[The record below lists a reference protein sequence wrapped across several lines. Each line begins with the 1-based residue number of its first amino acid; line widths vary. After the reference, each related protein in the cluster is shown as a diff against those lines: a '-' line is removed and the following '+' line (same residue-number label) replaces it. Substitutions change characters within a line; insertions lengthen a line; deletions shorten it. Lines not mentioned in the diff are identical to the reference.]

1 MIRSPR
7 SGTCVLLLIT
17 CMGICGCVRRPKA
30 IPVRVIEPQLL
41 EPQLA
46 DPETQAAKTPDAASV
61 RLLSAQARGH
71 IGHPLLHQQAD
82 GELTQDPV
90 WRWSS
95 RPDQYLDTALRLEAA
110 RRPDLRVVDSGRAPE
125 LAATL
130 LVWDL
135 ESIGGTQLVGAVE
148 FQITGTDGVINT
160 KVVRATEDVSAE
172 LPGNLAA
179 VAGRLLRHLASEGLK
194 SVASER

>member
-1 MIRSPR
+1 MTGVRSCCFFVVAVV
-7 SGTCVLLLIT
+7 GLGGV
-17 CMGICGCVRRPKA
+17 GCHLPRPKTV
-30 IPVRVIEPQLL
+30 PNRMIEPHLLDPQLTDAGKEVAKAPDATPIRLL
-41 EPQLA
+41 E
-46 DPETQAAKTPDAASV
+46 T
-61 RLLSAQARGH
+61 QARGH
-71 IGHPLLHQQAD
+71 IGRRLLRQVPN
-82 GELTQDPV
+82 GELTEDPV
-90 WRWSS
+90 WLWSS
-95 RPDQYLDTALRLEAA
+95 LPSQYLDTALRLEAA
-110 RRPDLRVVDSGRAPE
+110 RRPDLRLVDSGRVPE

>member
-7 SGTCVLLLIT
+7 SETWVLLLIT

-30 IPVRVIEPQLL
+30 IPVRIIEPQLL
-41 EPQLA
+41 GPQLA
-46 DPETQAAKTPDAASV
+46 DPETQVAKNPNAAAV
-61 RLLSAQARGH
+61 RLLTTQARGH
-71 IGHPLLHQQAD
+71 IGHPMLHQQAD

-179 VAGRLLRHLASEGLK
+179 VAGRLLCHLASEGLK

>member
-7 SGTCVLLLIT
+7 SETWVLLLIT

-30 IPVRVIEPQLL
+30 MPVRIIEPQLL

-46 DPETQAAKTPDAASV
+46 DPETQAAKAPDATSV
-61 RLLSAQARGH
+61 RLLNTQARGH
-71 IGHPLLHQQAD
+71 IGHPVLHQQAD
-82 GELTQDPV
+82 GELIGDPV

-110 RRPDLRVVDSGRAPE
+110 RRPDLRLVDSGRVPE

-135 ESIGGTQLVGAVE
+135 ESSGGTQLVGVVE

-160 KVVRATEDVSAE
+160 KLVRENEQVSTE
-172 LPGNLAA
+172 LPGNLA
-179 VAGRLLRHLASEGLK
+179 VAAGQLLRKLASEGLLLATRK
-194 SVASER
+194 